1 MKDLAGLAVILLYL
15 ASNIVLPVLVLV
27 AVIKFI
33 FA

>member
-15 ASNIVLPVLVLV
+15 ALNIGLPLLLLV
-27 AVIKFI
+27 ALLKFI

>member
-15 ASNIVLPVLVLV
+15 ALNIGLPLLMLV
-27 AVIKFI
+27 AVLKFI